1 MIPAIPLSYASQQ
14 LYKNAQ
20 PYAPLRATSGRRV
33 ERRRRR
39 RLLLSRTR
47 LVPSRWTRPAPHV

>member
-14 LYKNAQ
+14 LYKDTH
-20 PYAPLRATSGRRV
+20 PYAPMRSSGRRS

-39 RLLLSRTR
+39 RLLSTR
-47 LVPSRWTRPAPHV
+47 VHLLPDRWTRPAPHV